1 MVKSASEIF
10 NDKVRLIYE
19 YDRHSPLFVRMA
31 NTEIEKNNVDRAI
44 EILNEG
50 LKIYP
55 NYAAAYL
62 VLAKAFTLA
71 GEYQKAIQAAKTGSD
86 LIHSK
91 HTYEFYVREIEN
103 IRKQRSLFET
113 TRGQAFFSPELI
125 PDHGERPDLFEEKSP
140 ALAKKYETP
149 LDERLDELASE
160 LSKAKIP
167 ESNSSMGDDEIS
179 LDQFDDENLIVSE
192 TLAKIYIAQ
201 GEYAEAIG
209 VYKKLIKKFPNNAD
223 YYKSRI
229 KELSEEIQ

>member
-10 NDKVRLIYE
+10 SDKVRLIYE
-19 YDRHSPLFVRMA
+19 YDRQSPLFVRMA
-31 NTEIEKNNVDRAI
+31 NTEIEGNNFDRAI

-50 LKIYP
+50 INIYP
-55 NYAAAYL
+55 GYAAAYL
-62 VLAKAFTLA
+62 ILAKALTLA
-71 GEYQKAIQAAKTGSD
+71 GEYQKALQAAKSGSD

-91 HTYEFYVREIEN
+91 RTYDFYVKEIEN
-103 IRKQRSLFET
+103 IRKQRSIFET
-113 TRGQAFFSPELI
+113 TRGHAFFTNELI
-125 PDHGERPDLFEEKSP
+125 PEQKDEQDLFNDKSL
-140 ALAKKYETP
+140 ALGKKSETP

-167 ESNSSMGDDEIS
+167 ESSSLLNDKEIS
-179 LDQFDDENLIVSE
+179 LENFDEDNLIVSE

-201 GEYAEAIG
+201 GEYGEAIS

-223 YYKSRI
+223 YYKSRV